1 MRQDDDRLSAGE
13 ALLWA
18 ALGTGAGLLAGLTLS
33 AWVGGVSPRR
43 VRRVAERLR
52 ETAAPR
58 LTINASVQAVRVA
71 LQAEPRLAGL
81 GIQAVPVSRG
91 VVELRGWVPSRI
103 ARTVAG
109 RTALAVRG
117 IDSVINS
124 ILVRGEDD
132 QSVSEDTRAND
143 QSA

>member
-1 MRQDDDRLSAGE
+1 VRHDDDRLSAGE

-18 ALGTGAGLLAGLTLS
+18 ALGSGAGLLAGMTLS
-33 AWVGGVSPRR
+33 AWVGGVSTRR
-43 VRRVAERLR
+43 MRRAADRLR
-52 ETAAPR
+52 EATPPR
-58 LTINASVQAVRVA
+58 LTIGASVQAVRVA
-71 LQAEPRLAGL
+71 LQAEPRLSGL

-91 VVELRGWVPSRI
+91 VVELRGWVPTRT

-109 RTALAVRG
+109 RTALAVPG
-117 IDSVINS
+117 IESVINS

-132 QSVSEDTRAND
+132 QSFSEDTRAND

>member
-1 MRQDDDRLSAGE
+1 
-13 ALLWA
+13 
-18 ALGTGAGLLAGLTLS
+18 
-33 AWVGGVSPRR
+33 
-43 VRRVAERLR
+43 
-52 ETAAPR
+52 
-58 LTINASVQAVRVA
+58 
-71 LQAEPRLAGL
+71 
-81 GIQAVPVSRG
+81 
-91 VVELRGWVPSRI
+91 
-103 ARTVAG
+103 VAG

>member
-1 MRQDDDRLSAGE
+1 VRHDDDRLSAGE

-18 ALGTGAGLLAGLTLS
+18 ALGTGAGLLAGLSLS
-33 AWVGGVSPRR
+33 AWVGGVSGRR
-43 VRRVAERLR
+43 VRRAAERLR
-52 ETAAPR
+52 EAAPPR

-71 LQAEPRLAGL
+71 LQAEPRLTGL

-91 VVELRGWVPSRI
+91 VVELRGWVPSRT

-109 RTALAVRG
+109 RTALAVPG

-132 QSVSEDTRAND
+132 QSLSEDTRAND

>member
-1 MRQDDDRLSAGE
+1 VRHDDDRLSAGE

-33 AWVGGVSPRR
+33 AWVGGVSTRR
-43 VRRVAERLR
+43 VRRAAERLR
-52 ETAAPR
+52 EVAPPR
-58 LTINASVQAVRVA
+58 LTIGASVQAVRVA

-81 GIQAVPVSRG
+81 GIQAVPVSRA
-91 VVELRGWVPSRI
+91 VVELRGWVPTRI
-103 ARTVAG
+103 ARTLAG
-109 RTALAVRG
+109 RTALAVPG

-132 QSVSEDTRAND
+132 RSISEDTRAND

>member
-1 MRQDDDRLSAGE
+1 VRHDDDRLSAGE

-18 ALGTGAGLLAGLTLS
+18 ALGTGAGLLAGLSLS
-33 AWVGGVSPRR
+33 AWVGGVSTRR
-43 VRRVAERLR
+43 VRRAAERLR
-52 ETAAPR
+52 EAAPPR
-58 LTINASVQAVRVA
+58 LTIGASVQAVRVA

-81 GIQAVPVSRG
+81 GIQAVPVSRA
-91 VVELRGWVPSRI
+91 VVELRGWVPNRI
-103 ARTVAG
+103 ARTLAG
-109 RTALAVRG
+109 RTALAVTG

-132 QSVSEDTRAND
+132 RSSSEDTRAND

>member
-1 MRQDDDRLSAGE
+1 VRHDDDRLSAGA

-33 AWVGGVSPRR
+33 AWVGGMSARR
-43 VRRVAERLR
+43 VRRAAGRLR
-52 ETAAPR
+52 ETAPPR
-58 LTINASVQAVRVA
+58 LTIGASVQAVRVA
-71 LQAEPRLAGL
+71 LQAEPRLTGL

-91 VVELRGWVPSRI
+91 VVELRGWVPSRT

-109 RTALAVRG
+109 RTALAVPG

-132 QSVSEDTRAND
+132 QRFSEDTRAND

>member
-1 MRQDDDRLSAGE
+1 MRHDDDGLSPGE

-33 AWVGGVSPRR
+33 AWVGGVSTRR
-43 VRRVAERLR
+43 VRRAAERLR
-52 ETAAPR
+52 EVAPPR

-71 LQAEPRLAGL
+71 LQAEPRLTGL

-109 RTALAVRG
+109 RTALAVPG

-132 QSVSEDTRAND
+132 RSISEDTRAND

>member
-1 MRQDDDRLSAGE
+1 VRYDDDRLGAGE

-18 ALGTGAGLLAGLTLS
+18 TLGTGAGLLAGLTLS
-33 AWVGGVSPRR
+33 AWVGGVSTRR
-43 VRRVAERLR
+43 VRRAADRLR

-58 LTINASVQAVRVA
+58 LTIGASVQAVRVA

-91 VVELRGWVPSRI
+91 AVELRGWVPSRT

-109 RTALAVRG
+109 RTALAVPG
-117 IDSVINS
+117 IESVINS

>member
-1 MRQDDDRLSAGE
+1 MHYDDDRLSAGE

-18 ALGTGAGLLAGLTLS
+18 ALGTGAGLLAGVTLS
-33 AWVGGVSPRR
+33 AWVGGVSAGR
-43 VRRVAERLR
+43 VRRAANRLR
-52 ETAAPR
+52 ETAPPQ
-58 LTINASVQAVRVA
+58 LTIGASVQAVRVA
-71 LQAEPRLAGL
+71 LQAEPRLGGL

-91 VVELRGWVPSRI
+91 VVELRGWVPSRL

-109 RTALAVRG
+109 RTALAVAG

-132 QSVSEDTRAND
+132 QALSEGPRAND
-143 QSA
+143 QTA

>member
-1 MRQDDDRLSAGE
+1 VRHDHDRLSAGE
-13 ALLWA
+13 VLLWA
-18 ALGTGAGLLAGLTLS
+18 ALGTGAGLLAGLSLS
-33 AWVGGVSPRR
+33 AWVGGVSTRR
-43 VRRVAERLR
+43 VRRATERFR
-52 ETAAPR
+52 ETAPPR
-58 LTINASVQAVRVA
+58 LTTNASVQAVRVA
-71 LQAEPRLAGL
+71 LQAEPRLTGL

-103 ARTVAG
+103 ARTLAC
-109 RTALAVRG
+109 RTALAVPG

-132 QSVSEDTRAND
+132 QSFSGDTRAND

>member
-1 MRQDDDRLSAGE
+1 MRHDDDRLSAGE

-18 ALGTGAGLLAGLTLS
+18 ALGTGAGLLAGLSLS
-33 AWVGGVSPRR
+33 AWVGGVSTRR
-43 VRRVAERLR
+43 VRRAAERLR
-52 ETAAPR
+52 ETARPR

-71 LQAEPRLAGL
+71 LQAEPRLTGL

-103 ARTVAG
+103 ARTLAG
-109 RTALAVRG
+109 RTALAVPG

-132 QSVSEDTRAND
+132 QSFSEDTRAND